1 MPDHRPPHR
10 QPEAHPHGIALIVVL
25 VMLAVI
31 SLVSGASLRAALS
44 AEQITHNVR
53 LESLAKEAAHI
64 GLRHCEEA
72 LLQIPPAL
80 TVHPAPVSSSP
91 ALWTLWSTWHGSHAL
106 AHTVPASAMSSAD
119 SAFVPAFRPQCLLE
133 THPAHPDLITVT
145 ARGFSPDHQADPA
158 GRTTRGAMAWV
169 QSVVHRCIPGT
180 ALCPDAPAPE
190 TAPAS
195 PATASVAPAP
205 APAPAVATVTAT
217 SVTAVAPPASP
228 RLYSRVWRALL
239 NPPTP

>member
-1 MPDHRPPHR
+1 MSDSRHPDPCTRTCHR
-10 QPEAHPHGIALIVVL
+10 GIALIVVL

-64 GLRHCEEA
+64 GLRYCEDA
-72 LLQIPPAL
+72 LLQSPPTL
-80 TVHPAPVSSSP
+80 TVHPAPLAPNP
-91 ALWTLWSTWHGSHAL
+91 ALWALWSSWHGSHAL

-119 SAFVPAFRPQCLLE
+119 SAFVPTSRPQCLLE
-133 THPAHPDLITVT
+133 IHPAHPELITVT

-169 QSVVHRCIPGT
+169 QSMVHRCIPGN
-180 ALCPDAPAPE
+180 ALCPV
-190 TAPAS
+190 
-195 PATASVAPAP
+195 ATAS
-205 APAPAVATVTAT
+205 APAVASSPSTPAVTTTTSTTPVTPVTPAT
-217 SVTAVAPPASP
+217 SP
-228 RLYSRVWRALL
+228 RLQSRVWRALL

>member
-1 MPDHRPPHR
+1 MPDYLFPRRP
-10 QPEAHPHGIALIVVL
+10 QASQHGIALIVVL

-44 AEQITHNVR
+44 AEQITLNMR

-64 GLRHCEEA
+64 GLRHCEQA
-72 LLQIPPAL
+72 LLQTPPTL
-80 TVHPAPVSSSP
+80 PVHPAPLAPGP
-91 ALWTLWSTWHGSHAL
+91 ALWTLWSSWHGSHAL
-106 AHTVPASAMSSAD
+106 AHTVPASAMSSID

-133 THPAHPDLITVT
+133 THPAHPELITVT

-169 QSVVHRCIPGT
+169 QSVVHRCLPGT
-180 ALCPDAPAPE
+180 ALCPV
-190 TAPAS
+190 AS
-195 PATASVAPAP
+195 ATTSAATASTPADP
-205 APAPAVATVTAT
+205 DLATVTAPSAT
-217 SVTAVAPPASP
+217 PVAPVTLTPPPASP
-228 RLYSRVWRALL
+228 RLQSRVWRALL

>member
-1 MPDHRPPHR
+1 MPEHLFSRRP
-10 QPEAHPHGIALIVVL
+10 QTSQHGIALIVVL

-72 LLQIPPAL
+72 LLQTPPAL
-80 TVHPAPVSSSP
+80 TVHPAPVSPAP
-91 ALWTLWSTWHGSHAL
+91 ALWTLWSSWHGSHAL

-119 SAFVPAFRPQCLLE
+119 SAYVPASRPQCLLE
-133 THPAHPDLITVT
+133 NHPAHPDLITVT
-145 ARGFSPDHQADPA
+145 ARGFSPDHQADSA

-169 QSVVHRCIPGT
+169 QSVVHRCIPDS
-180 ALCPDAPAPE
+180 ALCPAAPAI
-190 TAPAS
+190 APSS
-195 PATASVAPAP
+195 PTTASAPS
-205 APAPAVATVTAT
+205 APAVATLTVT
-217 SVTAVAPPASP
+217 SVTPASP
-228 RLYSRVWRALL
+228 ASSPASSPRLHSRVWRALL
-239 NPPTP
+239 NPPSP

>member
-1 MPDHRPPHR
+1 MPDHFFPRRP
-10 QPEAHPHGIALIVVL
+10 QAAQHGIALIVVL
-25 VMLAVI
+25 VMLTVI

-72 LLQIPPAL
+72 LLQTPPAL
-80 TVHPAPVSSSP
+80 TVHPAPVPPAP
-91 ALWTLWSTWHGSHAL
+91 ALWTLWSSWHGPHAL
-106 AHTVPASAMSSAD
+106 AHTVPTSAMSSAD
-119 SAFVPAFRPQCLLE
+119 SAFVPAARPACLLE

-145 ARGFSPDHQADPA
+145 ARGFSPDHQADSA

-169 QSVVHRCIPGT
+169 QSVVHRCLPGS
-180 ALCPDAPAPE
+180 ALCPVEPAAVPTTSPSAASTPSDPALDAAPP
-190 TAPAS
+190 TSAAP
-195 PATASVAPAP
+195 
-205 APAPAVATVTAT
+205 VTPI
-217 SVTAVAPPASP
+217 APPASP
-228 RLYSRVWRALL
+228 RLHSRVWRALL